1 MGRHYSVYHHDL
13 FITHTPMNAYSFPEI
28 KQNLGKDTTK
38 IKHLSYFVHLLPLF
52 KIAQICNLVYTPA
65 MAWNLYLEKIAGTSS
80 SLSEAYNQVMV
91 HSPLSVS
98 CPGEPHCCCCYS
110 PGGSPRYLH
119 RVAWWLW
126 PAEHRSGC
134 GAGNSE
140 GGSSRRGCR
149 WSSAD
154 CTARSWPGTHMFLR
168 LNQAI
173 SVETTVSHWVPQES
187 KGLQLFMYLASWLS
201 PFTLDRKRFLKQ
213 ERLSDLENLN

>member
-1 MGRHYSVYHHDL
+1 
-13 FITHTPMNAYSFPEI
+13 
-28 KQNLGKDTTK
+28 
-38 IKHLSYFVHLLPLF
+38 
-52 KIAQICNLVYTPA
+52 
-65 MAWNLYLEKIAGTSS
+65 MAWNLYLERIAGTSS
-80 SLSEAYNQVMV
+80 SLSEAYNQVMA

-110 PGGSPRYLH
+110 PGGSPRYLR

-126 PAEHRSGC
+126 PTGRRSGC

-187 KGLQLFMYLASWLS
+187 KGLQVFMYLASWLS

-213 ERLSDLENLN
+213 EKVKWPRKFKPIRVERYDFPTVSNEDSNLKPPCFCSLCVVR